1 MKCLSSAFLVSERE
15 LGITKSTHIYHV
27 VKTSKAKKG
36 LLSLKRILDEEEM
49 AVHFLCINVMENR
62 RSWTI
67 KVEK

>member
-1 MKCLSSAFLVSERE
+1 M
-15 LGITKSTHIYHV
+15 

-62 RSWTI
+62 MSWTI